1 MPDQKRMFGHEDL
14 PLFSGTPVRVDPP
27 KAASDTLHRQR
38 LLGGAKCGLCFDT
51 GIIMDGHEK
60 KFCWC
65 DAGLQA
71 WDQAQQEGE
80 V

>member
-1 MPDQKRMFGHEDL
+1 MTAQKRIWESEDL
-14 PLFSGTPVRVDPP
+14 PLFSGTPVRVDAP
-27 KAASDTLHRQR
+27 KAASDTDQRQR
-38 LLGGAKCGLCFDT
+38 PLGAECRLCFDT
-51 GIIMDGHEK
+51 GIILDGHEL

-80 V
+80 L